1 MKKIEIIIKNVNS
14 DKELMGR
21 INKESYSDV
30 NYFVAHAN
38 RYIKAIK
45 EGRVI
50 NSIGSVSK
58 SGMSRTLKFLE
69 CSKNGKGYS
78 YYNFYLL
85 FRLLGFT
92 KVNDSDFFR
101 VYGCGM
107 DMIFDTNYRI
117 IHTLHRCGILNNK
130 ECASLAQMTPP
141 VI

>member
-85 FRLLGFT
+85 FKLFGFAQ
-92 KVNDSDFFR
+92 VNDSDYFR

-117 IHTLHRCGILNNK
+117 IHKLHELGFIDKKQCDVLCQK
-130 ECASLAQMTPP
+130 TPTT
-141 VI
+141 I